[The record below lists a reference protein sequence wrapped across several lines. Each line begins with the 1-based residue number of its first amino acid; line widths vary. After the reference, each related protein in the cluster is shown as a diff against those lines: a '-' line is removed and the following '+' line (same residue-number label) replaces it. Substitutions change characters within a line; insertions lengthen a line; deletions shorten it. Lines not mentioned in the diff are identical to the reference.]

1 MKVSYNW
8 EWQDIFEKC
17 KLQTLICLQ
26 KTMIIFYKCF
36 DGGHIIII
44 SLSSQE
50 LVEAILSPSKK
61 KQNRKKPSKF
71 KFIKQMPKLHDMKRR
86 KTQHTILSCK

>member
-44 SLSSQE
+44 YLSSQE
-50 LVEAILSPSKK
+50 LVEAILSPS
-61 KQNRKKPSKF
+61 RKKLNRQKT
-71 KFIKQMPKLHDMKRR
+71 KQVQLHQTNAKAP
-86 KTQHTILSCK
+86 